1 MAELSIDR
9 SHSLGLAAARQVA
22 QDWVRAGEER
32 FGLSCQTTL
41 AAHMEAPDACDHIL
55 FSRSGVSGSLQV
67 TPSRF
72 VLSAKLGF
80 LLSAYKGPIE
90 AEMRRQLDAL
100 LGPEA

>member
-9 SHSLGLAAARQVA
+9 SHTLGLIAARQVA

-41 AAHMEAPDACDHIL
+41 ASDTGAADACDHIL
-55 FSRSGVSGSLQV
+55 FSRSGVSGSLLV
-67 TPSRF
+67 TPGRF
-72 VLSAKLGF
+72 VLNAKLGF